1 MIVAPFDALD
11 AIDAEHEDIVDNV
24 GEAAAVFLVN
34 VVEAHNDEVGGNDD
48 SEDDED
54 SDIPAI
60 DGLEFIVGV
69 STDLCET
76 LVSFVVVIVRDKS
89 RFEEM
94 FVDETDV

>member
-24 GEAAAVFLVN
+24 GEAAAVFLVK

-69 STDLCET
+69 STDRCET
-76 LVSFVVVIVRDKS
+76 LVSFIVVIVRDKS